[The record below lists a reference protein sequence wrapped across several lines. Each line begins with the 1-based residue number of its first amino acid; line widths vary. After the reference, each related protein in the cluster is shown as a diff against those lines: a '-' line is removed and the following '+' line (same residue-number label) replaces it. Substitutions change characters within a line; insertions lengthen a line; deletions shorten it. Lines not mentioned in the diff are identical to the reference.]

1 MWYNRCKAWD
11 SQLTKG
17 PIRKLKIACQLLKTR
32 SCSQLRHLPYL
43 NIHMVKI
50 FLTLA
55 YTTTNKW
62 LHNYIKWFSDS
73 SQMTG
78 LTKTTQNWGT
88 VLWTLVLLNCF
99 SVIKQICVTRLQK
112 KKKSTRRDPQR
123 KHCKS
128 SYSILWY
135 NVCLFRCA
143 SILRRAMRTQ
153 TNQFRV

>member
-1 MWYNRCKAWD
+1 
-11 SQLTKG
+11 
-17 PIRKLKIACQLLKTR
+17 
-32 SCSQLRHLPYL
+32 
-43 NIHMVKI
+43 MVKI

-112 KKKSTRRDPQR
+112 KKKKALEEILKGNTVKAPTAYSDTMFACLGVPQ
-123 KHCKS
+123 
-128 SYSILWY
+128 Y
-135 NVCLFRCA
+135 
-143 SILRRAMRTQ
+143 
-153 TNQFRV
+153 